1 MTTSTESQPMLSFPD
16 ASTLDLIIPNSSD
29 FDVESHLKSDDQL
42 VSRDALFFEELLP
55 VYLILRSSLPSFQ
68 EVIRNVELYITAYAT
83 QPSPPPRLQSGGA
96 PAPPQ
101 QPVKLAL
108 DSVTITPENKP
119 SIIHLS
125 DEGKQSYAVWK
136 TTLYL
141 RFPPQR
147 LHRPSIHLTASAI
160 SKPAEVS
167 EPTVQDEYMISCA
180 PPTSENLFQS
190 LQHSSQN
197 ASSQPYLPSS
207 RIHKVAPRAAPTT
220 QEARPLRTS
229 SRLFNVSPAL
239 AVKVHIT
246 PEQVSDVLLCL
257 DLESA
262 RHTGYSGVQI
272 DEIKAEGSSLTVEPL
287 SADLAALSL
296 PKTLQTGDKSTF
308 LYKLARPKDTAGV
321 PSHHSRPSSVTFQIR
336 AVAQVSDTCSAR
348 IQARWHG
355 NVNFPPL
362 QPNKSMPLRPQ
373 SVVSTT
379 SDLNSRPLSKRVSTM
394 TTRPMSGMTQVDS
407 AGVTFAFTA
416 PDKVREGETFLLDV
430 FVVNRSTRRKR
441 LAIVAIPKSVKS
453 VQSQHALRFPNISR
467 QDSHHTAEAVMDDRT
482 IYHMQD
488 QREARISEV
497 VCLNADVRVGPLP
510 PGACHNVQLE
520 FLTLSSGLVGLAAVH
535 VVDLDSRETTQITEL
550 PDIIVSK

>member
-1 MTTSTESQPMLSFPD
+1 MTTSTEPQPMLSFPD

-29 FDVESHLKSDDQL
+29 FDVGSHLKSENQL

-55 VYLILRSSLPSFQ
+55 VYVILRSSLPSFQ
-68 EVIRNVELYITAYAT
+68 EVVKSVELYITAYAT
-83 QPSPPPRLQSGGA
+83 QPSPPPRLQSGAA

-108 DSVTITPENKP
+108 DSVTITPEHKP
-119 SIIHLS
+119 SILRLP
-125 DEGKQSYAVWK
+125 DEGNQSYAVWK

-160 SKPAEVS
+160 SKPAEVF
-167 EPTVQDEYMISCA
+167 EPTIQDEYMISCA

-190 LQHSSQN
+190 LQHGSRN

-239 AVKVHIT
+239 AIKVHIT

-262 RHTGYSGVQI
+262 RHGGVQI
-272 DEIKAEGSSLTVEPL
+272 DEIKAEGSSLTVEPF

-296 PKTLQTGDKSTF
+296 PTTLQTGDKSTF

-321 PSHHSRPSSVTFQIR
+321 SSHHSRPSSVTFQIR
-336 AVAQVSDTCSAR
+336 AVAQVSDTCSAQ

-355 NVNFPPL
+355 NVNFPAL
-362 QPNKSMPLRPQ
+362 QPAKSMPLRPQ
-373 SVVSTT
+373 SVASTT
-379 SDLNSRPLSKRVSTM
+379 QDLNSRPLSKRVSTM
-394 TTRPMSGMTQVDS
+394 TTRPMSGMIQVDS

-416 PDKVREGETFLLDV
+416 PDKVKEGETFLLDV

-453 VQSQHALRFPNISR
+453 AQSQHTLRFPNISR

-550 PDIIVSK
+550 PDIMVSR

>member
-108 DSVTITPENKP
+108 DAVTITPEHKP
-119 SIIHLS
+119 SLVHLPE
-125 DEGKQSYAVWK
+125 EGHQSYAVWK

-160 SKPAEVS
+160 SKPAEVLES
-167 EPTVQDEYMISCA
+167 IVQDEYMISCA

-229 SRLFNVSPAL
+229 SKLFNISPAL
-239 AVKVHIT
+239 AIKVHIT

-262 RHTGYSGVQI
+262 RHGGVQI
-272 DEIKAEGSSLTVEPL
+272 DEIKAEGSSLTVEPF

-296 PKTLQTGDKSTF
+296 PTTLQTGDKSTF

-336 AVAQVSDTCSAR
+336 AVAQVSDTCSAQ

-362 QPNKSMPLRPQ
+362 QPSKSTPLRPQ
-373 SVVSTT
+373 SVASTT
-379 SDLNSRPLSKRVSTM
+379 QDLNSRPLSKRISTM
-394 TTRPMSGMTQVDS
+394 TTRPMSGMTQIDS

-416 PDKVREGETFLLDV
+416 PDKVKEGETFLLDV
-430 FVVNRSTRRKR
+430 FV
-441 LAIVAIPKSVKS
+441 
-453 VQSQHALRFPNISR
+453 
-467 QDSHHTAEAVMDDRT
+467 
-482 IYHMQD
+482 
-488 QREARISEV
+488 REAWMAEV

-550 PDIIVSK
+550 PDIMVSE

>member
-1 MTTSTESQPMLSFPD
+1 MTTSTEPQPMLSFPD

-29 FDVESHLKSDDQL
+29 FDVGSHLKSENQL

-55 VYLILRSSLPSFQ
+55 VYVILRSSLPSFQ
-68 EVIRNVELYITAYAT
+68 EVVKSVELYITAYAT
-83 QPSPPPRLQSGGA
+83 QPSPPPRLQSGAA

-108 DSVTITPENKP
+108 DSVTITPEHKP
-119 SIIHLS
+119 SILRLP
-125 DEGKQSYAVWK
+125 DEGNQSYAVWK

-160 SKPAEVS
+160 SKPAEVF
-167 EPTVQDEYMISCA
+167 EPTIQDEYMISCA

-190 LQHSSQN
+190 LQHGSRN

-239 AVKVHIT
+239 AIKVHIT

-262 RHTGYSGVQI
+262 RHGGVQI
-272 DEIKAEGSSLTVEPL
+272 DEIKAEGSSLTVEPF

-296 PKTLQTGDKSTF
+296 PTTLQTGDKSTF

-321 PSHHSRPSSVTFQIR
+321 SSHHSRPSSVTFQIR
-336 AVAQVSDTCSAR
+336 AVAQVSDTCSAQ

-362 QPNKSMPLRPQ
+362 QPAKFMPLRPQ
-373 SVVSTT
+373 SVASTT
-379 SDLNSRPLSKRVSTM
+379 QDLNSRPLSKRVSTM

-416 PDKVREGETFLLDV
+416 PDKVKEGETFLLDV

-453 VQSQHALRFPNISR
+453 AQSQHTLRFPNISR

-550 PDIIVSK
+550 PDIMVSR

>member
-1 MTTSTESQPMLSFPD
+1 MLSFPD

-29 FDVESHLKSDDQL
+29 FDVGSHLKSDNQL
-42 VSRDALFFEELLP
+42 ISRDALFFEELLP
-55 VYLILRSSLPSFQ
+55 VYVILRSSLPSFQ
-68 EVIRNVELYITAYAT
+68 EVVKSVELYITAYAT

-108 DSVTITPENKP
+108 DSVTITPEQKP
-119 SIIHLS
+119 
-125 DEGKQSYAVWK
+125 
-136 TTLYL
+136 TL
-141 RFPPQR
+141 
-147 LHRPSIHLTASAI
+147 AI
-160 SKPAEVS
+160 
-167 EPTVQDEYMISCA
+167 
-180 PPTSENLFQS
+180 
-190 LQHSSQN
+190 
-197 ASSQPYLPSS
+197 
-207 RIHKVAPRAAPTT
+207 
-220 QEARPLRTS
+220 
-229 SRLFNVSPAL
+229 
-239 AVKVHIT
+239 KVHIT

-262 RHTGYSGVQI
+262 RHGGVQI
-272 DEIKAEGSSLTVEPL
+272 DEIKAEGSSLTVEPF

-296 PKTLQTGDKSTF
+296 PTTLQTGDKSTF

-336 AVAQVSDTCSAR
+336 AVAQVSDTCSAQ

-362 QPNKSMPLRPQ
+362 QPAKSMPLRPQ
-373 SVVSTT
+373 SVASTT
-379 SDLNSRPLSKRVSTM
+379 QDRPLSKRVSTM

-416 PDKVREGETFLLDV
+416 PDKVKEGETFLLDV

-453 VQSQHALRFPNISR
+453 AQSQHTLRFPNISR

-550 PDIIVSK
+550 PDIMVSK

>member
-1 MTTSTESQPMLSFPD
+1 MLSFPD

-29 FDVESHLKSDDQL
+29 FDVGSHLKSDNQP

-55 VYLILRSSLPSFQ
+55 VYVILRSSLPSFQ
-68 EVIRNVELYITAYAT
+68 EVVKSVELYITAYAT
-83 QPSPPPRLQSGGA
+83 QPSPPPRLQSGAA

-108 DSVTITPENKP
+108 DSVTITPEHKP
-119 SIIHLS
+119 SIIHLP
-125 DEGKQSYAVWK
+125 DKGNQSYAVWK
-136 TTLYL
+136 TTIYL

-160 SKPAEVS
+160 SKPAEVF
-167 EPTVQDEYMISCA
+167 EPTIQDEYMISCA

-190 LQHSSQN
+190 LQHSSRN
-197 ASSQPYLPSS
+197 TSSQPYLPSS

-239 AVKVHIT
+239 AIKVHIT

-262 RHTGYSGVQI
+262 RHGGVQI
-272 DEIKAEGSSLTVEPL
+272 DEIKAEGSSLTVEPF

-296 PKTLQTGDKSTF
+296 PTTLQTGDKSTF

-336 AVAQVSDTCSAR
+336 AVAQVSDTCSAQ

-362 QPNKSMPLRPQ
+362 QPVKFMPLRPQ
-373 SVVSTT
+373 SVASTT
-379 SDLNSRPLSKRVSTM
+379 QDLNSRPLSKRVSTM

-416 PDKVREGETFLLDV
+416 PDKVKEGETFLLDV

-453 VQSQHALRFPNISR
+453 AQSQHTLRFPNISR

-550 PDIIVSK
+550 PDIMVSK

>member
-1 MTTSTESQPMLSFPD
+1 MTTSTEPQPMLSFPD

-29 FDVESHLKSDDQL
+29 FDVGSHLKSENQL

-55 VYLILRSSLPSFQ
+55 VYVILRSSLPSFQ
-68 EVIRNVELYITAYAT
+68 EVVKSVELYITAYAT
-83 QPSPPPRLQSGGA
+83 QPSPPPRLQSGAA

-108 DSVTITPENKP
+108 DSVTITPEHKP
-119 SIIHLS
+119 SILRLP
-125 DEGKQSYAVWK
+125 DEGNQSYAVWK

-160 SKPAEVS
+160 SKPAEVF
-167 EPTVQDEYMISCA
+167 EPTIQDEYMISCA

-190 LQHSSQN
+190 LQHGSRN

-239 AVKVHIT
+239 AIKVHIT

-262 RHTGYSGVQI
+262 RHGGVQI
-272 DEIKAEGSSLTVEPL
+272 DEIKAEGSSLTVEPF

-296 PKTLQTGDKSTF
+296 PTTLQTGDKSTF
-308 LYKLARPKDTAGV
+308 LYRLARPKDTAGV

-336 AVAQVSDTCSAR
+336 AVAQVSDTCSAQ

-362 QPNKSMPLRPQ
+362 QPAKSMPLRPQ
-373 SVVSTT
+373 SVASTT
-379 SDLNSRPLSKRVSTM
+379 QDLNSRPLSKRVSTM
-394 TTRPMSGMTQVDS
+394 TTRPMSGMIQVDS

-416 PDKVREGETFLLDV
+416 PDKVKEGETFLLDV

-453 VQSQHALRFPNISR
+453 AQSQHTLRFPNISR

-550 PDIIVSK
+550 PDIMVSR

>member
-1 MTTSTESQPMLSFPD
+1 MTTSTGPQPMLSFPD

-29 FDVESHLKSDDQL
+29 FDVGSHLKSDNQL

-55 VYLILRSSLPSFQ
+55 VYVILRSSLPSFQ
-68 EVIRNVELYITAYAT
+68 EVVKSVELYITAYAT
-83 QPSPPPRLQSGGA
+83 QPSPPPRLQSGAA

-108 DSVTITPENKP
+108 DSVTITPEHKP
-119 SIIHLS
+119 SILRLP
-125 DEGKQSYAVWK
+125 DEGNQSYAVWK

-160 SKPAEVS
+160 SKPAEVF
-167 EPTVQDEYMISCA
+167 EPTIQDEYMISCA

-190 LQHSSQN
+190 LQHGSRN

-239 AVKVHIT
+239 AIKVHIT

-262 RHTGYSGVQI
+262 RHGGVQI
-272 DEIKAEGSSLTVEPL
+272 DEIKAEGSSLTVEPF

-296 PKTLQTGDKSTF
+296 PTTLQTGDKSTF

-336 AVAQVSDTCSAR
+336 AVAQVSDTCSAQ

-362 QPNKSMPLRPQ
+362 QPAKFMPLRPQ
-373 SVVSTT
+373 SVASTT
-379 SDLNSRPLSKRVSTM
+379 QDLNSRPLSKRVSTM

-416 PDKVREGETFLLDV
+416 PDKVKEGETFLLDV

-453 VQSQHALRFPNISR
+453 AQSQHTLRFPNISR

-550 PDIIVSK
+550 PDIMVSR

>member
-1 MTTSTESQPMLSFPD
+1 MLSFPD

-29 FDVESHLKSDDQL
+29 FDVGSHLKSDNQP

-55 VYLILRSSLPSFQ
+55 VYVILRSSLPSFQ
-68 EVIRNVELYITAYAT
+68 EVVKSVELYITAYAT
-83 QPSPPPRLQSGGA
+83 QPSPPPRLQSGAA

-108 DSVTITPENKP
+108 DSVTITPEHKP
-119 SIIHLS
+119 
-125 DEGKQSYAVWK
+125 
-136 TTLYL
+136 TL
-141 RFPPQR
+141 
-147 LHRPSIHLTASAI
+147 AI
-160 SKPAEVS
+160 
-167 EPTVQDEYMISCA
+167 
-180 PPTSENLFQS
+180 
-190 LQHSSQN
+190 
-197 ASSQPYLPSS
+197 
-207 RIHKVAPRAAPTT
+207 
-220 QEARPLRTS
+220 
-229 SRLFNVSPAL
+229 
-239 AVKVHIT
+239 KVHIT

-262 RHTGYSGVQI
+262 RHGGVQI
-272 DEIKAEGSSLTVEPL
+272 DEIKAEGSSLTVEPF

-296 PKTLQTGDKSTF
+296 PTTLQTGDKSTF

-336 AVAQVSDTCSAR
+336 AVAQVSDTCSAQ

-362 QPNKSMPLRPQ
+362 QPAKFMPLRPQ
-373 SVVSTT
+373 SVASTT
-379 SDLNSRPLSKRVSTM
+379 QDLNSRPLSKRVSTM

-416 PDKVREGETFLLDV
+416 PDKVKEGETFLLDV

-453 VQSQHALRFPNISR
+453 AQSQHTLRFPNISR

-550 PDIIVSK
+550 PDIMVSK

>member
-29 FDVESHLKSDDQL
+29 FDVESHLKFDNQI

-55 VYLILRSSLPSFQ
+55 VYVILRSSMPSFQ
-68 EVIRNVELYITAYAT
+68 QVINNVELYITAYAT
-83 QPSPPPRLQSGGA
+83 QPSPPPRLQSGNAQA
-96 PAPPQ
+96 PPPQ

-108 DSVTITPENKP
+108 DSVTITPEHKP
-119 SIIHLS
+119 SFIHIH
-125 DEGKQSYAVWK
+125 DQGDQSYAVWK

-160 SKPAEVS
+160 SKPTEIFKAAI
-167 EPTVQDEYMISCA
+167 QDEYMTSCA
-180 PPTSENLFQS
+180 PPTSENLLQS
-190 LQHSSQN
+190 LQHSSQT
-197 ASSQPYLPSS
+197 ASSQPYLPSD

-229 SRLFNVSPAL
+229 SKLFNVSPAL

-246 PEQVSDVLLCL
+246 PEQVSDMLLCL

-262 RHTGYSGVQI
+262 RHTGYGGIQI
-272 DEIKAEGSSLTVEPL
+272 DEIKAEGSSLTVEPF

-296 PKTLQTGDKSTF
+296 PTTLQTGDKSTF
-308 LYKLARPKDTAGV
+308 LYKLARPEETAGV
-321 PSHHSRPSSVTFQIR
+321 PSHKPRSVTFQIR
-336 AVAQVSDTCSAR
+336 AVAQVSDACSAQ
-348 IQARWHG
+348 IQAHWHG

-362 QPNKSMPLRPQ
+362 QPAKSLPLRPQ
-373 SVVSTT
+373 SVASTT
-379 SDLNSRPLSKRVSTM
+379 QDLNSRPLSKRVSTM

-416 PDKVREGETFLLDV
+416 PDKVKEGETFLLDV
-430 FVVNRSTRRKR
+430 FVVNRSTRKKR

-453 VQSQHALRFPNISR
+453 AQSQHALRFPNILR
-467 QDSHHTAEAVMDDRT
+467 QDSHRTAEAVMDDRT
-482 IYHMQD
+482 IYYMQD
-488 QREARISEV
+488 QREARIAEV

-550 PDIIVSK
+550 PDIMVSK

>member
-1 MTTSTESQPMLSFPD
+1 MLSFPD
-16 ASTLDLIIPNSSD
+16 ASTLDLIVPNSSD
-29 FDVESHLKSDDQL
+29 FDVESHLKSETQL
-42 VSRDALFFEELLP
+42 FSRDALFFEELLP
-55 VYLILRSSLPSFQ
+55 VYVILRSSLPSFQ
-68 EVIRNVELYITAYAT
+68 EVVNNVELYITAYAT

-108 DSVTITPENKP
+108 DSVTITPEHKP
-119 SIIHLS
+119 SIIHLP
-125 DEGKQSYAVWK
+125 DEGDQSYAIWK

-160 SKPAEVS
+160 SKPAEVFG
-167 EPTVQDEYMISCA
+167 PTIQDEYMISCA

-190 LQHSSQN
+190 LQHSSRN

-239 AVKVHIT
+239 AIKVHIT

-262 RHTGYSGVQI
+262 RHGGVQI
-272 DEIKAEGSSLTVEPL
+272 DEIRAEGSSLTVEPF

-296 PKTLQTGDKSTF
+296 PTTLQTGDKSTF

-336 AVAQVSDTCSAR
+336 AVAQVSDTCSAQ

-362 QPNKSMPLRPQ
+362 QPAKSIPLRPQ
-373 SVVSTT
+373 SVASTT
-379 SDLNSRPLSKRVSTM
+379 QDLNSRPLSKRVSTM

-416 PDKVREGETFLLDV
+416 PDKVKEGETFLLDV

-453 VQSQHALRFPNISR
+453 AQSQHTLRFPNISR

-550 PDIIVSK
+550 PDIMVAK